1 MWTSSEHDEV
11 NDEEIIWE
19 MTHGLPAHTPS
30 SEQLERI
37 LGFGNGHTIAQF
49 NKHLDSLADS
59 GGFNGHD
66 VFDFDNDY

>member
-11 NDEEIIWE
+11 SDQEIIWQ
-19 MTHGLPAHTPS
+19 MHHGLPANTPS

-37 LGFGNGHTIAQF
+37 LGFGNGHTLAQL
-49 NKHLDSLADS
+49 NSHLDSLADA

-66 VFDFDNDY
+66 VYDDFDY